1 MVDFDPTTLGYFIYA
16 VFAVAAI
23 GAVVGLG
30 AVAEFVV
37 SNRRTRV
44 ARHQSVRAYYRGLAL
59 SH

>member
-1 MVDFDPTTLGYFIYA
+1 MVNFDPTTLGYFIYF

-23 GAVVGLG
+23 GALAGLA
-30 AVAEFVV
+30 AVTEFVL

-44 ARHQSVRAYYRGLAL
+44 ARHQSVRTYYRGLAL

>member
-1 MVDFDPTTLGYFIYA
+1 MVSIDTTTLGIFLTA
-16 VFAVAAI
+16 VFVVAAL
-23 GAVVGLG
+23 GAVLGLA

-44 ARHQSVRAYYRGLAL
+44 ARHESFVSYYRGLAL